1 MARSVTI
8 NFFPF
13 YYCIFPLLIIFFFL
27 SQELQ
32 FPSLSEVNKEN
43 ILDLIAKQR
52 EEILRLTQLNQNGAK
67 ENIQLKT
74 ASIKVEALQRKC
86 KSLTKVNKKLQSQV
100 SARSWSPWLSKSQQ
114 KLLMRKSTR
123 GVKWDAESVREGL
136 ILKMKC
142 GNTGYTSF
150 VQKYPLLPS
159 ARYLQDSVK
168 FMTFDS
174 GLLNEVFDLLEEFA
188 KSCSDQEKDCQ
199 IVLDE
204 MALEEG
210 ERWDP
215 STKKFQGQATFPT
228 HTGRATKALVI
239 MLAGI
244 SKRWKIAVA
253 VYFTSKRAEEYK
265 QKKGQKYENHTG
277 EAFSSIVNKV
287 IRRTEATTLRVSGI
301 TSDMGPDNLSMWRAN
316 GISGRKQDVEV
327 KCSFTNPARPESKI
341 YVMPD
346 AVHLFKSIKT
356 ALESNG
362 VIILPPEIVAEE
374 GLSSSVV
381 DYKHID
387 DLYQHEKDC
396 ELKVAFRLKPE
407 LIHCKK
413 QFPTMAVGTSK
424 AVICNRTGVG
434 LKLMAEDKKNADYLT
449 TAWFIMLL
457 NTFFEL
463 VTCRGGPLKLCKSHK
478 SYPKAIHLIKKM
490 DRIFQGIHIGKKGE
504 WKPCQRGMR
513 VLCASLLGLQ
523 DYFLNERG
531 YNFILLARFTQDCIE
546 NLFSLIRLRQPT
558 PHAVTFLQCLK
569 VITLAQYSIAVKG
582 SSYEYEES
590 IALEG
595 IDFLAEA
602 RRRAIERAEER
613 ITKSLD
619 ELFANAIEPLSLIE
633 INSLSEWEE
642 AVIYD
647 MAGSVIRLLQESRC
661 TFCNLCL
668 NATKTTAHHPRAI
681 VTEMKEF
688 TELRSDDSN
697 LPALQIY
704 VTDEVFKAILIA
716 EITFRKHRQ
725 ATLNFEHSDI
735 LQYFVENLMYVW
747 KESSVPDCH
756 NILRKILETFIT
768 GRLKEFGKKRREE
781 VKADAKK
788 TVNRSSKSVAYR
800 EAVNFITK
808 DSSFTA

>member
-1 MARSVTI
+1 
-8 NFFPF
+8 
-13 YYCIFPLLIIFFFL
+13 
-27 SQELQ
+27 
-32 FPSLSEVNKEN
+32 
-43 ILDLIAKQR
+43 
-52 EEILRLTQLNQNGAK
+52 
-67 ENIQLKT
+67 
-74 ASIKVEALQRKC
+74 
-86 KSLTKVNKKLQSQV
+86 
-100 SARSWSPWLSKSQQ
+100 
-114 KLLMRKSTR
+114 MRKSTK
-123 GVKWDAESVREGL
+123 GFQWDAELVREGL
-136 ILKMKC
+136 ILKMRC
-142 GNTGYTSF
+142 GNSGYTAF

-168 FMTFDS
+168 FMIFDS
-174 GLLNEVFDLLEEFA
+174 GLLNEVFDLLEVFA
-188 KSCSDQEKDCQ
+188 STCQDKEKDCQ

-204 MALEEG
+204 MAIEEG

-228 HTGRATKALVI
+228 HTGRATKVLVI

-244 SKRWKIAVA
+244 LKRWKIAVA
-253 VYFTSKRAEEYK
+253 VYFTSKRGEEFK
-265 QKKGQKYENHTG
+265 KKKGKKDENHTG
-277 EAFSSIVNKV
+277 VAFSGIVKEV
-287 IRRTEATTLRVSGI
+287 IRRTEATTLRVCGV
-301 TSDMGPDNLSMWRAN
+301 TGDMGPDNLSMWRAN
-316 GISGRKQDVEV
+316 GISGRKTDVEV
-327 KCSFTNPARPESKI
+327 KCSFPNPARPESQI
-341 YVMPD
+341 YVVPD
-346 AVHLFKSIKT
+346 AVHLFKSIKS
-356 ALESNG
+356 ALENNK
-362 VIILPPEIVAEE
+362 VIILPPEIVEEE
-374 GLSSSVV
+374 GLSCPVV
-381 DYKHID
+381 DYQHID
-387 DLYQHEKDC
+387 DLYEHEKDC

-407 LIHCKK
+407 KIHCKK

-434 LKLMAEDKKNADYLT
+434 LKLMAEEKKNRDYLT
-449 TAWFIMLL
+449 TAWFILLL

-478 SYPKAIHLIKKM
+478 SYEKAIDLIKKM
-490 DRIFQGIHIGKKGE
+490 DRIFQKIHIGSKGE

-513 VLCASLLGLQ
+513 ILCASLLGLQ

-531 YNFILLARFTQDCIE
+531 YYFILLARFTQDCIE

-582 SSYEYEES
+582 SSYDYEES
-590 IALEG
+590 VALEG

-602 RRRAIERAEER
+602 RRRAVERAEE
-613 ITKSLD
+613 TFSKSLD
-619 ELFANAIEPLSLIE
+619 ELFANAIEPLTLNE

-647 MAGSVIRLLQESRC
+647 MAGSVILLLEESRC

-668 NATKTTAHHPRAI
+668 NATQMTAQHPRSI

-688 TELRSDDSN
+688 TELRSDDFD
-697 LPALQIY
+697 LPALQKY
-704 VTDEVFKAILIA
+704 VNDEVFKAILTA
-716 EITFRKHRQ
+716 EITFRKHRH
-725 ATLNFEHSDI
+725 ATLHFVHSDV

-747 KESSVPDCH
+747 RGTNIPDCH
-756 NILRKILETFIT
+756 NIHRKILETFIT

-781 VKADAKK
+781 VKADANKK

-808 DSSFTA
+808 DSSSSAQPAKQ